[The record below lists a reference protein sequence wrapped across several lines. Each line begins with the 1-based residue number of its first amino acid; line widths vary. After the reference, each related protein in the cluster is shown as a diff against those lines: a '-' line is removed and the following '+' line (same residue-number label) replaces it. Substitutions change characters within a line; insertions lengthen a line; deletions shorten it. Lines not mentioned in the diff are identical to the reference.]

1 MPSNRNNVGN
11 QCIRRNKLL
20 FVKNMQ
26 GIPTSAHGRITLVRR
41 EGGAH
46 KAQEIKAVNKRPADK
61 GSPDSYESRAV
72 WRLQAGRRLSQDT
85 VDKHEKTNQ
94 WWAWRPPSASSS
106 STPHSPSQMPPSQEG
121 CLFGPP
127 SAINQPLLPRCYR
140 QKGKM
145 EFSRNYFVCCSL
157 CGGCCPV
164 YWYLKESLARW
175 DTSSPWSSKVIWWR
189 KFLVDLAW
197 LSTYWVTVRNK

>member
-26 GIPTSAHGRITLVRR
+26 GIPTSAHGHVTLVRR

-72 WRLQAGRRLSQDT
+72 WRLQAVRRLSQDT

-94 WWAWRPPSASSS
+94 
-106 STPHSPSQMPPSQEG
+106 
-121 CLFGPP
+121 
-127 SAINQPLLPRCYR
+127 
-140 QKGKM
+140 
-145 EFSRNYFVCCSL
+145 
-157 CGGCCPV
+157 
-164 YWYLKESLARW
+164 
-175 DTSSPWSSKVIWWR
+175 
-189 KFLVDLAW
+189 
-197 LSTYWVTVRNK
+197 